1 MLSRHAPAPASASAP
16 KAPLDPTFG
25 IEIECILLDV
35 SSGNERHERAARQY
49 LAQTAVHAALSRATT
64 AQCARCGEK
73 FKYTLPLNEPTHYRL
88 KVTPEHSRWTVSYD
102 QSLRLSPDERIIMGA
117 SPIADDAGWLPIPAE
132 LAIEINSRVLS
143 WNVDT
148 SEPEPGK
155 HTHRI
160 SADDEVRLV
169 YRLLDEDFVNNDSAA
184 YKMLTNPSCSTHVH
198 LGNGKNG
205 FRLPTVKN
213 IVSTVLACERPLDT
227 IHSADRI
234 GGRNAEGK
242 VNPSPYNNPWSAHMM
257 ELVLRPADPSR
268 FPCIEFS
275 KNAPLERAAKRFDV
289 PSWLTI
295 IGCTNGVDDLKACQ
309 HRDGHH
315 STVNLDNLEDGN
327 DLQLSGKFLQTI
339 EFRQH
344 AGTLSADK
352 IMAWVEV
359 VVKMVEHADSH
370 TEQQITDLCNGDWA
384 ASDHSIHRLLQRI
397 GVSQA
402 TREHYASRTN
412 GGDSKKGTAEQQ
424 SDSPDPLTRRERVD
438 AVLAHARRVEDQN
451 SSQPSIM
458 RRINEKFWSGCYG
471 QFSREFI
478 DQLRTSRALTPD
490 ELAKLEKLTI
500 GWRPEGMTDEES

>member
-1 MLSRHAPAPASASAP
+1 MMSSRHAPDSAP
-16 KAPLDPTFG
+16 TPPLDPTFG

-73 FKYTLPLNEPTHYRL
+73 YKYTLPLNEPTHYRL

-117 SPIADDAGWLPIPAE
+117 SPIADDAVWSPTPAE

-148 SEPEPGK
+148 SEPEHEK

-169 YRLLDEDFVNNDSAA
+169 YRLLNEDFVNNDSAA

-198 LGNGKNG
+198 IGNGKNG
-205 FRLPTVKN
+205 FRVPTVKN

-234 GGRNAEGK
+234 GGRNSEGK

-257 ELVLRPADPSR
+257 ELVLRPANPSR
-268 FPCIEFS
+268 FPCIEFP
-275 KNAPLERAAKRFDV
+275 KNAALEQAAKQFDV

-309 HRDGHH
+309 HQYGHH
-315 STVNLDNLEDGN
+315 STVNLDNLRDEN
-327 DLQLSGKFLQTI
+327 NLQSSYPFLQTI

-359 VVKMVEHADSH
+359 VVKMAVFADSH

-384 ASDHSIHRLLQRI
+384 ADDHNVHRLLLRI
-397 GVSQA
+397 GVSQT
-402 TREHYASRTN
+402 TREHYASRAN

-438 AVLAHARRVEDQN
+438 AVLAHARGVEDRN
-451 SSQPSIM
+451 ASPANII
-458 RRINEKFWSGCYG
+458 RRIREKFYSGCYG
-471 QFSREFI
+471 QFSRDLIAKLRASKTLTGDEE
-478 DQLRTSRALTPD
+478 DQ
-490 ELAKLEKLTI
+490 LEKLTI
-500 GWRPEGMTDEES
+500 GWRPEGMTEDDS